1 MRLHESC
8 ARRSHHLRRLVERPL
23 AVVALLRR
31 EKLQAEIDQGIGVV
45 DGVMGGVLEIG
56 PGALGSRFRNSN
68 LRQPDRRNN

>member
-1 MRLHESC
+1 
-8 ARRSHHLRRLVERPL
+8 
-23 AVVALLRR
+23 LLRR
-31 EKLQAEIDQGIGVV
+31 EKLQAEIDEGIGVV